1 MSEGAAKRSRSGS
14 VRHLVLGA
22 ALAALVLCTAAL
34 AALFRP
40 RPVPAGAA
48 TAPKAPATVTVEL
61 AELKREPSAGSA
73 TVLRLPAGTRLEI
86 ERDLGL
92 WLEVRT
98 RGAAGYL
105 PADALERDSER
116 EARRRRAGTVFS
128 FPPVTGV
135 VVEDAELRLAPFPM
149 APRAGRLEKG
159 STVRIHAVDR
169 DYYALRGADGG
180 LAFVE
185 SASVDV
191 IPPDPAVPPVAP
203 VRERVL
209 KDLAVTELAQP
220 LPLPA
225 GEEPPPEEPA
235 ATPSAPPPPG
245 PPLEEPVEPP
255 ALLSKVDP
263 TYPETARRAG
273 AEGTV
278 VLDAT
283 IGADGKVL
291 RVDVVRGLPFG
302 LTEAASA
309 AVSRWRYRPARG
321 RTGPI
326 VSRKQVR
333 IDFRLRS

>member
-14 VRHLVLGA
+14 LRHLVLGA

-34 AALFRP
+34 VALFRP

-48 TAPKAPATVTVEL
+48 TAAKASATVTVEL
-61 AELKREPSAGSA
+61 AEVKREPSAGSA
-73 TVLRLPAGTRLEI
+73 TVLRVPAGTRVEI
-86 ERDLGL
+86 DRDLGL
-92 WLEVRT
+92 WIEIRS
-98 RGAAGYL
+98 RDAKGYL
-105 PADALERDSER
+105 PADALERDSDR
-116 EARRRRAGTVFS
+116 DARRRRAGTVFS

-135 VVEDAELRLAPFPM
+135 VVEDAPLHLAPFPT

-159 STVRIHAVDR
+159 ATVLIHAVDR
-169 DYYALRGADGG
+169 DYYALRGGDGG

-185 SASVDV
+185 SASVDL
-191 IPPDPAVPPVAP
+191 IPPDPAVPAVAP
-203 VRERVL
+203 ARERAL

-225 GEEPPPEEPA
+225 GDEPPPEEPEP
-235 ATPSAPPPPG
+235 TPAPPPPG
-245 PPLEEPVEPP
+245 PPLEAPVEP
-255 ALLSKVDP
+255 ATLLTKVDP

-278 VLDAT
+278 VLELT
-283 IGADGKVL
+283 IGADGKVA

-309 AVSRWRYRPARG
+309 AVSRWRYHAARG